1 MAKTSSKKRQQGASQ
16 RQKVRRLAE
25 APKKHSEKHSED
37 EKRRNND
44 SSVKKVGLRR
54 VFQRFFRNSPHKSFR
69 RTYRE
74 DYVRELNV
82 PGMGQQ
88 IFEAFAWIFREWKLF
103 LGLLLVSSVLE
114 VLVVNLTTETVAV
127 FTVLIFI
134 MIWLTTIFLM
144 RQKMAGHKV
153 TLKDGLYNS
162 MTPLVASIV
171 IFVVMVIES
180 VPIFLSIIAYSAAV
194 ETEFLTMPFYALLF
208 WVFVGLMLLL
218 SGYLLSS
225 SVIAFI
231 AVSAPGIY
239 PLVALQTA
247 TELMMGRRIRFIL
260 RLIALGIVLA
270 VVWAVILLPLSA
282 LKIPPE
288 GLAMVAAVLGCF
300 SMLYATIYLY
310 LYYRY
315 LLEA

>member
-1 MAKTSSKKRQQGASQ
+1 M
-16 RQKVRRLAE
+16 
-25 APKKHSEKHSED
+25 
-37 EKRRNND
+37 
-44 SSVKKVGLRR
+44 
-54 VFQRFFRNSPHKSFR
+54 
-69 RTYRE
+69 
-74 DYVRELNV
+74 
-82 PGMGQQ
+82 
-88 IFEAFAWIFREWKLF
+88 
-103 LGLLLVSSVLE
+103 LE

-134 MIWLTTIFLM
+134 MIWLTAIFLM

-153 TLKDGLYNS
+153 TLRDGLYNS

-239 PLVALQTA
+239 PLVALQSA

-300 SMLYATIYLY
+300 SMLYSTIYLY